1 MPRSRRVVFIALAV
15 VVFLAISL
23 ELARYLSA
31 PSAERNRVYDVLVD
45 AARGNTDAVIA
56 QLKGCREDP
65 ACVTRTTDVVAKVKA
80 LGKVKI
86 LSYESPT
93 AYALGTKT
101 ANARVAW
108 AMVDRDGLPVVQCVT
123 VQRKW
128 SFTKGGSVSLRRLSA
143 PIGNEAGC

>member
-1 MPRSRRVVFIALAV
+1 MPRRRVLVIALAV
-15 VVFLAISL
+15 IVFLAISL

-31 PSAERNRVYDVLVD
+31 PSAERNHVYDVLKD
-45 AARGNTDAVIA
+45 AARGDAGRVIA
-56 QLKGCREDP
+56 RLQGCREDP
-65 ACVTRTTDVVAKVKA
+65 VCVAQTTATVAKVKA
-80 LGKVKI
+80 DGDVKI

-101 ANARVAW
+101 AKARVAW
-108 AMVDRDGLPVVQCVT
+108 AMVDKDGLPVVQCVT

-128 SFTKGGSVSLRRLSA
+128 SFTSGGSVSLRRLSA